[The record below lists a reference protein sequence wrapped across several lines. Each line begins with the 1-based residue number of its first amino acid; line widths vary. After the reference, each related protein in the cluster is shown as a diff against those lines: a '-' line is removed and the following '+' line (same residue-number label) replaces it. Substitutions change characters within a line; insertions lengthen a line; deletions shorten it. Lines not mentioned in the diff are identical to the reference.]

1 MGNSELFLKFIKS
14 RILFPTFGI
23 LFISACDSPTSSA
36 TNEVVKPTPVTSSEI
51 VSENLS
57 AENNKVDK
65 ETLGD
70 AEKSALELFAYQQG
84 EWDCEWIM
92 YDATGQETGR
102 FQGHQSVQ
110 PSFDEYSQV
119 TTTVIPE
126 IGYEGH
132 SLRAFNPVEG
142 KIVSLV
148 VGPRG
153 DYWELSQD
161 PLTGV
166 TTSKMHKGAD
176 GSLTS
181 RRFTRSTLGNT
192 GYKVFME
199 VSYDRDEIWHRRFE
213 QRLTRR
219 VD

>member
-1 MGNSELFLKFIKS
+1 MGSSKLCLKFINNK
-14 RILFPTFGI
+14 IIFPTFGI

-36 TNEVVKPTPVTSSEI
+36 TNELVEPTLDTSSEI
-51 VSENLS
+51 VSENQPL
-57 AENNKVDK
+57 ENNKVDR
-65 ETLGD
+65 ETLGA
-70 AEKSALELFAYQQG
+70 AEKSALELFSYQQG
-84 EWDCEWIM
+84 EWECVWIM

-102 FQGHQSVQ
+102 FQGYQNVQ

-119 TTTVIPE
+119 TTTFIPE
-126 IGYEGH
+126 INYEGH

-148 VGPRG
+148 VGPNG

-166 TTSKMHKGAD
+166 TTSKMHKDAD
-176 GSLTS
+176 GVLTS
-181 RRFTRSTLGNT
+181 RRFTRSPLGNT
-192 GYKVFME
+192 GYKIFME
-199 VSYDRDEIWHRRFE
+199 VSYDGDEIWYRRFE